1 MSPFFSYVIW
11 VPLTLYSLAIIPQII
26 KNYRLQ
32 STLGLSIP
40 MVFARFFG
48 ELSYIL
54 YIYLLGLPLVY
65 RVMIPMYTAN
75 IGIILLQAMYY
86 APTRRYRFTVISL
99 MLFALACFMFG
110 GILSRLFPTQVGKY
124 AGWIAV
130 SILSC
135 AQIPQAYK
143 NYRRESVHG
152 FSLGYTLLMGAGSF
166 IELLYVIYLQLPLQ
180 TLSNCIRSLL
190 FYTVYWYQFA
200 RYMHDGVDEQEVM

>member
-1 MSPFFSYVIW
+1 MLPFFSYVIW

-26 KNYRLQ
+26 KNYRLR
-32 STLGLSIP
+32 STQGLSVP

-65 RVMIPMYTAN
+65 RVMIPIYTAN

-86 APTRRYRFTVISL
+86 APTRVYRLTVISL
-99 MLFALACFMFG
+99 MLTALSMFSIG
-110 GILSRLFPTQVGKY
+110 FGLSYIFPVLVGRY

-130 SILSC
+130 SVLSC

-143 NYRRESVHG
+143 NYRRGSVHG

-200 RYMHDGVDEQEVM
+200 RYMHDGVDEQEIM